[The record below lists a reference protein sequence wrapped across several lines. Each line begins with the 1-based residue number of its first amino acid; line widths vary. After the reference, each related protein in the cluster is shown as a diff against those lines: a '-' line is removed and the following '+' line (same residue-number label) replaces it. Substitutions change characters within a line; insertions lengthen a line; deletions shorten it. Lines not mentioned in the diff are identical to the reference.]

1 MSFRGASLL
10 PKIIF
15 IFSVPWLLYSYKVY
29 CTSWITDKNIKDL
42 VSEPF
47 RINNAQFKK
56 YLQSDIKE
64 KLDDETFEV
73 IKPRPAS
80 SLDKYEIKS
89 LYDSLAQQV
98 RVIVSSCPSIVF
110 LKNSIC
116 KKHNNSNKND
126 GVANFFYHDKLCSEY
141 SPSLTAYSH
150 SSTEPSYTD
159 SGDVLVTME
168 NEDIIID
175 NPNCGTVVVDG
186 DVTICGD
193 LTVANGQLNVL
204 TSFDANQVF
213 EMSFSHKHP
222 KHSLKQCIIRKGLT
236 IRGSLIVPFSNL
248 YIIGNISVG
257 KNIYGM
263 DIQIDLS
270 STVYTGLLYLYSTVY
285 EFEKDNTNWNP
296 FVLTPML
303 LQLQS
308 QFCPS
313 TFVKE
318 LIDNIGVKLSNS
330 TLPELETPS
339 SKGSI
344 WSGSKLFVGNRGR
357 LWARGDII
365 AGEISIADG
374 GFVYG
379 TCGNLKTN
387 VTDGLGIH
395 IRDSGKLYML
405 NASVETSR
413 LSIVRSSKMNISEG
427 NIWVEKVL
435 VLHTGSSLSVS
446 DKLRFSFGLARDS
459 STVFAGSIL
468 VNHFEDQTILN
479 NTFYNSS
486 DLIRSNYNKV
496 VSNTGNTTNS
506 ILGYFQIL
514 ATSSI
519 HISNE
524 LIVHGSLEISQ
535 ASEVLVQGKISIDN
549 NSVISESSSLFIQ
562 GDLDKVR
569 SDYPNCEL
577 TRDIHENLVHR
588 INGSMLVT
596 NSSKLAI
603 LNGGLLVN
611 EYLDIINGESYI
623 SNGSLSVKES
633 VIASKRST
641 LKISLGNIVI
651 SSLKSEDETP
661 NEKLPSFFVSDSQVL
676 VGGSIIIYNGN
687 ADVNT
692 RGYLQV
698 ECKLIVS
705 SGNLGV
711 SLSSATWI
719 KGANNSKSLI
729 FTNEGL
735 VSLKNS
741 KFENFTI
748 AVDGNVTINSFS
760 DLYIGSGNVSVG
772 SLILTTNSQFAVIQS
787 QDTAE
792 LRNLKGEQ
800 EYSIFISNV
809 LLLQGYSNL
818 QLLKKSYKLLIELGV
833 MIDEFSVLYCDYMQ
847 INGDIFVDDGAIFS
861 GKLLELVGYN
871 TIACQDSAR
880 VYLQQINVHFDEA
893 TAYNLIKEVNGT
905 KVLPK
910 KTIFVAENNASI
922 YIHRCFYS
930 CRYNDCIKR
939 LHGIRTREST
949 LYIGESKPWGI
960 PIKLFVQHAD
970 SKDQFESDV
979 VDPIAF
985 VTRRN
990 ATYTNN
996 IQQDKQIIK
1005 NKGEQIR
1012 SGRVWNRNQSTKDVE
1027 FKPIQWQ

>member
-10 PKIIF
+10 PKRIF

-29 CTSWITDKNIKDL
+29 CTSWITDNNIKDL

-56 YLQSDIKE
+56 YLQSDVKE
-64 KLDDETFEV
+64 ELDDETFEV
-73 IKPRPAS
+73 IKPRPTS
-80 SLDKYEIKS
+80 SLDKYEINS

-98 RVIVSSCPSIVF
+98 RVIVSSCPSVVF
-110 LKNSIC
+110 LKNEIC
-116 KKHNNSNKND
+116 KKYNNGNKND
-126 GVANFFYHDKLCSEY
+126 GVANFFYHDKLCDEY

-175 NPNCGTVVVDG
+175 NPNCGIVVVDG

-213 EMSFSHKHP
+213 EMSSSHKHP
-222 KHSLKQCIIRKGLT
+222 KHTLKQCIIRKGLT

-248 YIIGNISVG
+248 YIIGNVSVG

-270 STVYTGLLYLYSTVY
+270 STVYTGLLYLYSTIY
-285 EFEKDNTNWNP
+285 ELEKNNTNWDP

-313 TFVKE
+313 KFLKE
-318 LIDNIGVKLSNS
+318 LIDNIGVKLNNS

-395 IRDSGKLYML
+395 IRDSGKLHML

-413 LSIVRSSKMNISEG
+413 LSIVRSSKMNILKGS
-427 NIWVEKVL
+427 IWVEKVL

-446 DKLRFSFGLARDS
+446 DKLKFSFGLARDS

-468 VNHFEDQTILN
+468 VNYFEEQTILN

-496 VSNTGNTTNS
+496 VSNIGNKTNS

-549 NSVISESSSLFIQ
+549 NSIISESSSLFIQ
-562 GDLDKVR
+562 GNSDKVR
-569 SDYPNCEL
+569 LDYPNFEL
-577 TRDIHENLVHR
+577 TKDIHENLVHR

-611 EYLDIINGESYI
+611 EYLDIINGELYI
-623 SNGSLSVKES
+623 SNGSLTVKES
-633 VIASKRST
+633 VIASKRGT

-651 SSLKSEDETP
+651 GSLKSENQTP

-676 VGGSIIIYNGN
+676 VGGSIVIYNGN
-687 ADVNT
+687 VDVNT

-698 ECKLIVS
+698 ECRLIVS
-705 SGNLGV
+705 SGNLGI
-711 SLSSATWI
+711 SLSSAIWI
-719 KGANNSKSLI
+719 KGINNSKSLI

-735 VSLKNS
+735 VSPQNS
-741 KFENFTI
+741 KFGNFTI
-748 AVDGNVTINSFS
+748 VVNGNVTLNSS
-760 DLYIGSGNVSVG
+760 NLYIGNGNVSVD
-772 SLILTTNSQFAVIQS
+772 SLILTTNSQFTVIQS

-792 LRNLKGEQ
+792 LGNFKDEQ
-800 EYSIFISNV
+800 EYSIFINV

-818 QLLKKSYKLLIELGV
+818 QLLKKNYKLLVELGV
-833 MIDEFSVLYCDYMQ
+833 MIDEFSILYCDYMQ
-847 INGDIFVDDGAIFS
+847 IKGDIFVDDGAIFS
-861 GKLLELVGYN
+861 GKLLELVGYS

-880 VYLQQINVHFDEA
+880 VYLQQINVHFDEV

-910 KTIFVAENNASI
+910 KTIFVAENGASI
-922 YIHRCFYS
+922 YIHRSSYS

-949 LYIGESKPWGI
+949 LYIGESKPWNI
-960 PIKLFVQHAD
+960 PIKLFVQHLD
-970 SKDQFESDV
+970 SKNQLESDV

-985 VTRRN
+985 VARRN

-1012 SGRVWNRNQSTKDVE
+1012 SGRVWNRNQNTKGVE